1 MKLSNVELTSL
12 SMSNNNLNSIFF
24 RLLRL
29 ALRLKLLRKTQ
40 EKYFYCIKLIHG
52 LNIAIQYQLSPL
64 IILPMF
70 TMALDLKKD
79 EAYKFSENKSLC
91 K

>member
-1 MKLSNVELTSL
+1 
-12 SMSNNNLNSIFF
+12 MSNNNLNSIFF

-52 LNIAIQYQLSPL
+52 LNIAIQYQLSTL
-64 IILPMF
+64 IIHPMF
-70 TMALDLKKD
+70 TMALALKKD
-79 EAYKFSENKSLC
+79 EPDKLSENKSLC